1 MSFGVLA
8 LIVAA
13 GLAGPLLAVGRRA
26 YVPLVVGELL
36 AGVVVGRS
44 GGGWLDATEPTTAFL
59 ADVGFAMLMFGVGM
73 HVPIRAPGIATG
85 LRRGA
90 AAAVVVG
97 ALSVPAGMGIAAAVD
112 GGDAAIYALLLASGS
127 AAVLLPAVQE
137 SRLGADPS
145 VLVVMSQVAIADV
158 AAIVALPFVMQPGR
172 AREAALG
179 GALVAMS
186 GVAAF
191 LVARRLATSGFVHRV
206 RKASKR
212 REWALDLRL
221 ALLLLFVLA
230 WVAQRSGTSIL
241 MAGFTVG
248 LLVAAIGGPK
258 RLSKQVIGVGAGFF
272 VPLFFV
278 VLGARLDLRALIE
291 RPSYLSLAALLLG
304 VNVVVH
310 LAGALL
316 TGQRPS
322 AGLAAT
328 AQLGLPAGVAAIGL
342 TEGIITP
349 GQGAAIILAALG
361 SIAVCAFGVALM
373 ARARPAVERNDADR
387 PVVTGPVSPPG
398 ASA

>member
-13 GLAGPLLAVGRRA
+13 GLAGPLLSVGRRA

-36 AGVVVGRS
+36 AGILIGRS
-44 GGGWLDATEPTTAFL
+44 GGGWLDATEPTAAFL

-73 HVPIRAPGIATG
+73 HVPIRAPGILTG

-90 AAAVVVG
+90 AAAAAVG
-97 ALSVPAGMGIAAAVD
+97 VLALPAGMGIAAAVG

-137 SRLGADPS
+137 SRLEAEPT

-158 AAIVALPFVMQPGR
+158 AAIIALPFVMQPGR

-191 LVARRLATSGFVHRV
+191 LAARRLEGSGSIRRF

-230 WVAQRSGTSIL
+230 WVAERSGTSIL

-258 RLSKQVIGVGAGFF
+258 RLSKQVIGIGAGFF

-278 VLGARLDLRALIE
+278 VLGARLDLRALFE

-304 VNVVVH
+304 VNVIVH

-316 TGQRPS
+316 TGQRAP

-342 TEGIITP
+342 AEGIITP

-361 SIAVCAFGVALM
+361 SIAVCALGIALM
-373 ARARPAVERNDADR
+373 TRMRAAPAVAEPEAG
-387 PVVTGPVSPPG
+387 PVTGPALPPG